1 MRNLF
6 LLSLIVFI
14 AACSDKKESST
25 ENKIVYDLSIQ
36 IKDVNSGVVYLEE
49 LRDKSWIAIDSAQ
62 LGNDYVQMKGAV
74 SEIDIYRIHFNENK
88 DFFVLLDGDA
98 FKVTTTSSQIFE
110 SLQFEG
116 SPSNQAMA
124 DFNRQLLVLNRKHE
138 TLALQLDSL
147 KGSTDKAL
155 VDSKLQTI
163 KSLEAEISAFIKSA
177 IKQNSKSYI
186 VFSLLNYL
194 DWQKEFTFIEEIAK
208 EVKVTFPEYKYT
220 KNLVSNVN
228 EYNNYLIQKTKNEA
242 TDPANI
248 GKVAPDFELNTVDGK
263 SKIKLS
269 GLRGKYVLLDFWASW
284 CGPCRQETPNLL
296 AAYKKYKN
304 KNFEILSVSLD
315 SDYNNWIQ
323 SIKKDNMMWLHA
335 SDLKEWESIV
345 VPMYRLEGIPATY
358 LLDPEGKVIARN
370 LRGQDLDKKLAEI
383 LK

>member
-323 SIKKDNMMWLHA
+323 SIKKDNMMWLHV